1 MSQSRGLEFTRCGH
15 LQRLRSTSPNA
26 GMLFPLFPQ
35 HFCDKKDNDGSD
47 QTSATEEVE

>member
-15 LQRLRSTSPNA
+15 LQRPRSTSPNA
-26 GMLFPLFPQ
+26 GMLFPQ
-35 HFCDKKDNDGSD
+35 QFCDKEDNDGSD